1 MSRANN
7 NRNFI
12 KSTGQQI
19 TKMPRTQTGEDESG
33 NPVYEY
39 LSEDETTI
47 YAITAEQ
54 GGSSDRVQRSVGASE
69 KELRTI
75 IISDQVDT
83 GPNTR
88 FRISGFE
95 YSVRQRKPAKVGMQK
110 LQLERKIQ

>member
-19 TKMPRTQTGEDESG
+19 IKMPRSQTGTDESG

-39 LSEDETTI
+39 LAENETTI
-47 YAITAEQ
+47 YAITEQ
-54 GGSSDRVQRSVGASE
+54 GEGSDRLQRSPGASE
-69 KELRTI
+69 KEIRTI
-75 IISDQVDT
+75 LVSDQEDV
-83 GPNTR
+83 GPNTH
-88 FRISGFE
+88 FRTGGFE
-95 YSVRQRKPAKVGMQK
+95 YAVRQRKPAKVGMQR